1 MQRWVGHCETSL
13 SSIFSLQ
20 TYEECYCTQQSAC
33 PSSNVIQIANYSTS
47 IDPRV
52 KDKNIQS
59 LALELLLLQSL
70 ERRLSRRKRSPD
82 GQHHH
87 HHHDGNIDLTHLDQ
101 EHHTEFGPNGPRPPF
116 CGGPGSGYVCC
127 RSAASSVP
135 ASVSALPAVD
145 FNELGDAEDLLR
157 NIRQQHQQF
166 SKFAQ
171 CGRRNAHSVQGRIR
185 NEDILSLLQERQD
198 ADLGN

>member
-1 MQRWVGHCETSL
+1 M
-13 SSIFSLQ
+13 
-20 TYEECYCTQQSAC
+20 
-33 PSSNVIQIANYSTS
+33 QIANYSTT

-70 ERRLSRRKRSPD
+70 ERRLSRKRRSPD
-82 GQHHH
+82 GDHHHHH
-87 HHHDGNIDLTHLDQ
+87 HHHDGNIDLTHLG
-101 EHHTEFGPNGPRPPF
+101 HHSEFGPHGPRPPF

-127 RSAASSVP
+127 RSGASP
-135 ASVSALPAVD
+135 AQASVSSLPPVD
-145 FNELGDAEDLLR
+145 FNELGGTGDLLR
-157 NIRQQHQQF
+157 DVRQQEKF

-171 CGRRNAHSVQGRIR
+171 CGRRNAHSVQSRIR

-198 ADLGN
+198 VDLGNNDLL